1 MTLALAFSVSGSN
14 EVDGCKSRQMSWRAV
29 EILATRE
36 AGLLLQATQDSKGTI
51 AL

>member
-1 MTLALAFSVSGSN
+1 MKLMAASQ
-14 EVDGCKSRQMSWRAV
+14 DKISWRAV

-36 AGLLLQATQDSKGTI
+36 ADLLLQATQDSKGTI